1 MERQVV
7 THLRREMQPEAVKK
21 CVPSVRVDDGDS
33 GGSWLHP
40 EVAIYGDCGCRRAF
54 CGADAGA
61 KHEHM
66 TRGRTKGCPGGSTVT
81 WAGYTYPPS

>member
-21 CVPSVRVDDGDS
+21 CVPSVRVDYGDS

-40 EVAIYGDCGCRRAF
+40 EVAIYGVSDCWR
-54 CGADAGA
+54 
-61 KHEHM
+61 
-66 TRGRTKGCPGGSTVT
+66 
-81 WAGYTYPPS
+81 